1 MAGTSGHPN
10 AKISV
15 PLGTRP
21 PVAKEELDSLI
32 ENALHT
38 VLPTTGSDLDEADND
53 FDSDID
59 EKPQLT
65 SEGHVI
71 PKNEIVVMEQALVSD
86 VMKQKTNNKHCTS
99 RSSLSKKVIFR
110 IHYNSSS
117 PNKVEQVYL

>member
-15 PLGTRP
+15 PLVTRP
-21 PVAKEELDSLI
+21 PVAKEELGSLI
-32 ENALHT
+32 QDALDT

-71 PKNEIVVMEQALVSD
+71 PKNEIVVMEQASVSD
-86 VMKQKTNNKHCTS
+86 VIKKKTDSKHSTS
-99 RSSLSKKVIFR
+99 RSSLPKKVIFR
-110 IHYNSSS
+110 IH
-117 PNKVEQVYL
+117 